1 MRISEKQLAQ
11 VNDRIRALV
20 GAGSFYGKKLSE
32 AGRVSLRLFET
43 FLLEQENRK

>member
-32 AGRVSLRLFET
+32 AGITSVSSAEEFEA
-43 FLLEQENRK
+43 LPY